1 MTTRILIDN
10 VGEFHIPHEKINDVL
25 NYLNSIS
32 ATKGQSQ
39 LEAVRQDISVKYKG
53 RELFN
58 D

>member
-25 NYLNSIS
+25 NYLNNIS
-32 ATKGQSQ
+32 ATKGQSHT
-39 LEAVRQDISVKYKG
+39 EALKQEISIKYKG
-53 RELFN
+53 QELLN